1 MDMAIV
7 RWNILLINAYSQIGQ
22 DVYTFSKKNK
32 GVVKWDME
40 PNGTCITIN
49 FGKENITYKCLQVV
63 GKSHIDR

>member
-1 MDMAIV
+1 MCT
-7 RWNILLINAYSQIGQ
+7 LLI
-22 DVYTFSKKNK
+22 KKDK
-32 GVVKWDME
+32 CVVKCNME